1 MIKYI
6 FFIILFFYTHLNAE
20 IVNKII
26 IDGNSR
32 ISDETIKVYGE
43 ISLSENYNDQSIN
56 KILKN
61 LFSTNFFEDVKV
73 DFSGGVLKIFVEEYP
88 IINSIQIMGEETKRV
103 KEAIFKKLNLQEN
116 NSFVKESL
124 NQDMQIIKK
133 MYSSIGFNFTEVNA
147 KIEDVGSKR
156 VNLYFFVKK
165 GEKTKISKIQFIGDK
180 KVKDRRL
187 RDIIVSEEDNFWK
200 FITKNTNLNDSNI
213 ELDKRL
219 LTNYYKSIGY
229 YDVQILS
236 SFAEINKNR
245 STTLTYNINA
255 GTRYRIAKISTDI
268 NPIFDKKIFSVLEK
282 DFSRTIGKYY
292 SPLIVKKLL
301 DRLDIVINNNDLQ
314 FVKHSVNEVI
324 EGNTIEIQIN
334 IDESEKIL
342 VERIDITGNII
353 TDEGVIRGELLLDE
367 GDPFNSLK
375 LEQSLANLKSRNMFG
390 AVKKTVSDGSS
401 SDLKQIEINVEEKP
415 TGEISAGAGVGTNGG
430 SLSFQ
435 VSENNWLGKGIRLS
449 SFLDASQNSL
459 KGQISVVQPNYN
471 FTGNSL
477 SYNLSSTTT
486 DAKDTSGYK
495 NNLIN
500 VGVGTSFEQYRNIY
514 LSPSLNLTYDDLAVQ
529 KTASRN
535 MKKQAG
541 AFTDL
546 AFSYGITTDLRD
558 RSFMPTDGY
567 RTNFTQT
574 LPVYADTPYIKNS
587 ISHSTYQSFGKDII
601 GAFKIYGAA
610 ITGLDDKDVRL
621 SKRIRLPGNR
631 LRGFKNGKVGPKDGG
646 DYIGGN
652 YAAAINF
659 EAALPNFL
667 PEATRTEVS
676 LFLDVG
682 NIWGVDYSE
691 QDGKALRSSTGAN
704 ISWSSPIGPMSF
716 IFATNLRKAET
727 DVTEGFNFRLG
738 TTF

>member
-26 IDGNSR
+26 IDGNNR

-43 ISLSENYNDQSIN
+43 ISLNENYNDQSIN

-116 NSFVKESL
+116 NSFVKEGL
-124 NQDMQIIKK
+124 NQDIQIIKK

-147 KIEDVGSKR
+147 KIEEVGSKR

-282 DFSRTIGKYY
+282 DFSRIIGKYY

-314 FVKHSVNEVI
+314 FVEHSVNEVI

-342 VERIDITGNII
+342 VERIDITGNIV

-459 KGQISVVQPNYN
+459 KGQIRVVQPNYN

-500 VGVGTSFEQYRNIY
+500 IGVGTSFEQYRNIY
-514 LSPSLNLTYDDLAVQ
+514 LSPSLNLNYDDLSVQ

-574 LPVYADTPYIKNS
+574 LPVYADTPYIKNT
-587 ISHSTYQSFGKDII
+587 ISHSAYQSFGKDII

-621 SKRIRLPGNR
+621 SKRIRLPNNR
-631 LRGFKNGKVGPKDGG
+631 LRGFKNGKVGPKDGV

-667 PEATRTEVS
+667 PETTRTEVS

-682 NIWGVDYSE
+682 NIWGVDYSD

>member
-26 IDGNSR
+26 IDGNNR

-43 ISLSENYNDQSIN
+43 ISLNENYNDQSIN

-116 NSFVKESL
+116 NSFVKEGL
-124 NQDMQIIKK
+124 NQDIQIIKK

-147 KIEDVGSKR
+147 KIEEVGSKR

-282 DFSRTIGKYY
+282 DFSRIIGKYY

-314 FVKHSVNEVI
+314 FVEHSVNEVI

-342 VERIDITGNII
+342 VERIDITGNIV

-459 KGQISVVQPNYN
+459 KGQIRVVQPNYN

-514 LSPSLNLTYDDLAVQ
+514 LSPSLNLNYDDLSVQ

-535 MKKQAG
+535 TKKQAG

-574 LPVYADTPYIKNS
+574 LPVYADTPYIKNT
-587 ISHSTYQSFGKDII
+587 ISHSAYQSFGKDII

-621 SKRIRLPGNR
+621 SKRIRLPNNR
-631 LRGFKNGKVGPKDGG
+631 LRGFKNGKVGPKDGV

-667 PEATRTEVS
+667 PETTRTEVS

-682 NIWGVDYSE
+682 NIWGVDYSD

>member
-26 IDGNSR
+26 IDGNNR

-43 ISLSENYNDQSIN
+43 ISLNENYNDQSIN

-116 NSFVKESL
+116 NSFVKEGL
-124 NQDMQIIKK
+124 NQDIQIIKK

-147 KIEDVGSKR
+147 KIEEVGSKR

-282 DFSRTIGKYY
+282 DFSRIIGKYY

-314 FVKHSVNEVI
+314 FVEHSVNEVI

-342 VERIDITGNII
+342 VERIDITGNIV

-459 KGQISVVQPNYN
+459 KGQIRVVQPNYN

-500 VGVGTSFEQYRNIY
+500 IGVGTSFEQYRNIY
-514 LSPSLNLTYDDLAVQ
+514 LSPSLNLNYDDLSVQ

-574 LPVYADTPYIKNS
+574 LPVYADTPYIRNT
-587 ISHSTYQSFGKDII
+587 ISHSAYQSFGKDII

-621 SKRIRLPGNR
+621 SKRIRLPNNR
-631 LRGFKNGKVGPKDGG
+631 LRGFKNGKVGPKDGV

-667 PEATRTEVS
+667 PETTRTEVS

-682 NIWGVDYSE
+682 NIWGVDYSD